1 MIRDN
6 PIIGGEVEKV
16 RGYMTGSIEE
26 KLAVA
31 TIAALAVGGF
41 VGIAVLMWVML

>member
-6 PIIGGEVEKV
+6 PIIEGEAEKIK
-16 RGYMTGSIEE
+16 GYMTGSIEE

-31 TIAALAVGGF
+31 TIAALAVGGL
-41 VGIAVLMWVML
+41 VGIGVIMWMLM